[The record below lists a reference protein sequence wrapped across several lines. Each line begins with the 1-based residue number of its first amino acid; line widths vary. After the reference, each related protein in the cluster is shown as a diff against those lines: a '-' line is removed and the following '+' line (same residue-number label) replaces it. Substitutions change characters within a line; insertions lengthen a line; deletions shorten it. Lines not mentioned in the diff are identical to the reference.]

1 VESKKENLSRD
12 FCLGLV
18 NDLETIKRWELK
30 NSPLAIAL
38 ADFIFGHR
46 RDIRNY
52 VLDLEPLNDLV
63 ERLAP
68 VFQTENAMS
77 LPELQGEGTLPSSGF
92 LTSDILLNSDFLADR
107 ILPWVQLVR
116 TELFGSVDAPFSS
129 NKDAENWI
137 QEQAK
142 NGVYG
147 VGGGSPW
154 PGRDMREQLVHD
166 ILSVSGVSEVF
177 PLGRTLEYLGEDGKV
192 HQIKIKGR
200 ELEDWEISQFREEY
214 DKWTMH
220 SLSWLENETRIMAR
234 ATGFTKPSLVQF
246 ILMGIR
252 PVLPRYLVKGKV
264 GYQATPTGDILQPFH
279 LEIEIRARDLGFE
292 ELRRIYQTYRHT
304 QPRKAKALSGVHWAI
319 YRLVKERGGP
329 VSGKGSVQFWKSV
342 MEQWNTL
349 HSEKRYSHWKGIK
362 IAYER
367 IIERLEIRQQLRN
380 SQEVQERRQ
389 K

>member
-1 VESKKENLSRD
+1 MESKKENFSKDL
-12 FCLGLV
+12 CLELV
-18 NDLETIKRWELK
+18 NNLGNIRKWGIKD
-30 NSPLAIAL
+30 SPLATAL
-38 ADFIFGHR
+38 AGFMFRHQIQ
-46 RDIRNY
+46 N
-52 VLDLEPLNDLV
+52 LEVLNDLV

-68 VFQTENAMS
+68 VLQTENAMS
-77 LPELQGEGTLPSSGF
+77 LPELQGEGTSPSSGF

-116 TELFGSVDAPFSS
+116 TELFGSADAPFSS

-137 QEQAK
+137 KEQAK

-147 VGGGSPW
+147 VGTAW
-154 PGRDMREQLVHD
+154 NARDLREQLVHY
-166 ILSVSGVSEVF
+166 ILSASVNVAF
-177 PLGRTLEYLGEDGKV
+177 PLERTLEYLGEDGKV

-200 ELEDWEISQFREEY
+200 EFEDWEISQLREQY
-214 DKWTMH
+214 DKWT

-252 PVLPRYLVKGKV
+252 PVLPRYLVKGKA

-304 QPRKAKALSGVHWAI
+304 QPRKAKAFKEEHREI
-319 YRLVKERGGP
+319 YRLVKEKGGP

-342 MEQWNTL
+342 MKQWNL
-349 HSEKRYSHWKGIK
+349 HSDKRYSSWKGIK

-367 IIERLEIRQQLRN
+367 IIIRQIRQQLT
-380 SQEVQERRQ
+380 QGEVERR
-389 K
+389 

>member
-1 VESKKENLSRD
+1 MESKNLSRD
-12 FCLGLV
+12 FCLELV
-18 NDLETIKRWELK
+18 NDLETIKRRELK
-30 NSPLAIAL
+30 DSPLAIAL
-38 ADFIFGHR
+38 ADFIFGQR
-46 RDIRNY
+46 RDIQKY
-52 VLDLEPLNDLV
+52 ALDLEPLNDLV

-68 VFQTENAMS
+68 VLQTENAMNI
-77 LPELQGEGTLPSSGF
+77 LPEQGEGTSPSSSGF

-116 TELFGSVDAPFSS
+116 TELFGSADAPFSS

-137 QEQAK
+137 QERSSP
-142 NGVYG
+142 GVYG
-147 VGGGSPW
+147 VGGGTGW
-154 PGRDMREQLVHD
+154 NERDMREQLVHD
-166 ILSVSGVSEVF
+166 ILSASVSVAV
-177 PLGRTLEYLGEDGKV
+177 PLERTLEYLGEDGKV

-200 ELEDWEISQFREEY
+200 ELEDWEISQLREEY

-252 PVLPRYLVKGKV
+252 PVLPRYLVKGKA

-304 QPRKAKALSGVHWAI
+304 QPRKAKAFKEEHREI
-319 YRLVKERGGP
+319 YRLVKEKGGP

-342 MEQWNTL
+342 MEQWNL
-349 HSEKRYSHWKGIK
+349 HSDKRYSSWKGIK

-367 IIERLEIRQQLRN
+367 IIIRQIRQQRN